1 MSDSRGAAKCAL
13 MGFFLRGTHMKIAA
27 LITVA
32 ALTCGT
38 ALAQGYGNTADRDS
52 SASRNQSAAV
62 ANDSQPKGEGIMDK
76 TKRAFHR
83 LGDKI
88 RSVGNKS
95 KDHTDKTAQQNDT
108 RTMGAAGADKSDSAR
123 QARIDQ
129 AYANSQ
135 KSKSMD
141 K

>member
-1 MSDSRGAAKCAL
+1 
-13 MGFFLRGTHMKIAA
+13 MKIAA

-38 ALAQGYGNTADRDS
+38 ALAQGYGSSTDRS
-52 SASRNQSAAV
+52 TSAGPNQSATT
-62 ANDSQPKGEGIMDK
+62 ANSDQPKGEGIVDK

-83 LGDKI
+83 LGEKL
-88 RSVGNKS
+88 RGSGQTAKNGE
-95 KDHTDKTAQQNDT
+95 KDADKTAQQKQNDT
-108 RTMGAAGADKSDSAR
+108 HAMGAPGSAKSDSSR
-123 QARIDQ
+123 QSRMDE
-129 AYANSQ
+129 AYANSK